1 MIVEIVEE
9 LVRPTGALYVQLL
22 GGEILNTGLDTVWD
36 NLRLYTLGTYLVT
49 VTRTVL
55 ISMSYDSSPNIG
67 VCTHIRQTQAL
78 HQP

>member
-22 GGEILNTGLDTVWD
+22 DGEILNTGLDTVWD

-67 VCTHIRQTQAL
+67 VCTHFRQAQTL